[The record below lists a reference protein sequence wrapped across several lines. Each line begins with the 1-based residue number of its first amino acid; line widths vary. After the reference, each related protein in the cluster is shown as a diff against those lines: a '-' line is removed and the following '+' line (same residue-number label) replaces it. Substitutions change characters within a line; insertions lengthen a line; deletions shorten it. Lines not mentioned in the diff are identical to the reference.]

1 MMNLETSK
9 SIGIIGCGNMGSA
22 LVENF
27 KKKLASSAI
36 LIFDK
41 DKDRQNSLVKGF
53 QVQGC
58 ESLQDLILKSRVII
72 IAVKPQDIDVVLK
85 EFKRVSGKLIIS
97 IAAGITLSHLE
108 LLLGNALA
116 IIRAMPNLNALIGQS
131 VTALSRNRVVSDSQ
145 MGLAQEIFKAVGEVV
160 IVPESQMNA
169 VTAISGS
176 GPAFVAYLIKDLGAE
191 ALERVFVKE
200 ALNFKIAPRTAN
212 ILARGTISGTRQML
226 SVNFDPKI
234 LIQRVSSKGG
244 ITEAGMKVFENL
256 GRTEEALSEAIRAA
270 QKRADELSQ
279 RS

>member
-27 KKKLASSAI
+27 KKKLASFAI

-41 DKDRQNSLVKGF
+41 DKDKQNSLVKGF
-53 QVQGC
+53 QAQGC

-72 IAVKPQDIDVVLK
+72 IAVKPQEIDVVLK

-176 GPAFVAYLIKDLGAE
+176 GPAFVAYLIKDLGEE
-191 ALERVFVKE
+191 AIERVFVKE

>member
-1 MMNLETSK
+1 MNLETSK

-145 MGLAQEIFKAVGEVV
+145 MGLAQKIFKAVGEVV

-176 GPAFVAYLIKDLGAE
+176 GPAFVAYLIKDLGEE
-191 ALERVFVKE
+191 AIERVFVKE